1 VPGLHRHTVT
11 DMREDHAHTRSRRPA
26 DPAAAP
32 AGEPGE
38 HDGSAALNWM
48 VRYAVPLT
56 GVIGAALYGVLRLAY
71 VFFYLWLR
79 ATPDEVGYGYSQV
92 LSDELIGAIELVV
105 LIAVMISIVAMAASS
120 LAQLARWTAGR
131 YTSTAVQ
138 IHRITKAKAQKI
150 AAWSLAIA
158 VPVVLMGLPVL
169 GWLEGAQAASGYA
182 VRNVYL
188 AGTIRLPV
196 LAVQAVPAQVAW
208 ISTQGRDEVNISERQ
223 CLLYL
228 GQASGISVFY
238 DVHSQESLRLPSD
251 DIVVSLQD
259 TTTVPVGC

>member
-1 VPGLHRHTVT
+1 
-11 DMREDHAHTRSRRPA
+11 MREQHAPNRSRRPA
-26 DPAAAP
+26 EPAAAQ

-38 HDGSAALNWM
+38 HDGSAPLNWM
-48 VRYAVPLT
+48 VRYAVPLA
-56 GVIGAALYGVLRLAY
+56 GVTGAALYGVLRLAY

-92 LSDELIGAIELVV
+92 LSDELMGAIELVV
-105 LIAVMISIVAMAASS
+105 LIAAMIFIAAIAVSILVP
-120 LAQLARWTAGR
+120 LARRAAGR
-131 YTSTAVQ
+131 YTSAAMGIRLVS
-138 IHRITKAKAQKI
+138 KAKAQKI
-150 AAWSLAIA
+150 AAWSLVIA

-196 LAVQAVPAQVAW
+196 LAVQAVPAEVAW
-208 ISTQGRDEVNISERQ
+208 ISTHGPDALNIGGRQ

-228 GQASGISVFY
+228 GEASGISVFY
-238 DVHSQESLRLPSD
+238 DVHSQESLRLPSA
-251 DIVVSLQD
+251 DIVVSLED
-259 TTTVPVGC
+259 TTTVPLGC

>member
-1 VPGLHRHTVT
+1 
-11 DMREDHAHTRSRRPA
+11 MREHHAPNPSRQSA
-26 DPAAAP
+26 QPAAAKP
-32 AGEPGE
+32 DDPGE
-38 HDGSAALNWM
+38 HDGSAVLNWM
-48 VRYAVPLT
+48 VRYAVPLA

-105 LIAVMISIVAMAASS
+105 LIAAMTFIAAIAVSILVP
-120 LAQLARWTAGR
+120 LARRAAGR
-131 YTSTAVQ
+131 YASAAAG
-138 IHRITKAKAQKI
+138 IRPLSKAKAQKI

-158 VPVVLMGLPVL
+158 VPVVLLGLPVL

-196 LAVQAVPAQVAW
+196 LAVQAVPAEVAW
-208 ISTQGRDEVNISERQ
+208 ISAQGHEGLNISGRQ

-228 GQASGISVFY
+228 GQASGLSVFY

-259 TTTVPVGC
+259 TTTVPLGC

>member
-1 VPGLHRHTVT
+1 
-11 DMREDHAHTRSRRPA
+11 MREEHAHNRSPRPA
-26 DPAAAP
+26 APAAGQ
-32 AGEPGE
+32 AGEPGGP
-38 HDGSAALNWM
+38 DGSAALNWV
-48 VRYAVPLT
+48 VRYAVPLA

-71 VFFYLWLR
+71 LFFYLWLR

-105 LIAVMISIVAMAASS
+105 LIAAVIFAGAIAASVVVP
-120 LAQLARWTAGR
+120 LTRQAAGR
-131 YTSTAVQ
+131 HTSTAAG
-138 IHRITKAKAQKI
+138 IHSISKAKAQKI
-150 AAWSLAIA
+150 AVWSLAIA
-158 VPVVLMGLPVL
+158 MPVVLLGLPVL

-182 VRNVYL
+182 VRNIYL

-196 LAVQAVPAQVAW
+196 LAVQAVPAEVAW
-208 ISTQGRDEVNISERQ
+208 ISPQGPDELDISGRQ

-259 TTTVPVGC
+259 TTTVPIGC

>member
-1 VPGLHRHTVT
+1 
-11 DMREDHAHTRSRRPA
+11 M
-26 DPAAAP
+26 
-32 AGEPGE
+32 
-38 HDGSAALNWM
+38 
-48 VRYAVPLT
+48 
-56 GVIGAALYGVLRLAY
+56 
-71 VFFYLWLR
+71 
-79 ATPDEVGYGYSQV
+79 
-92 LSDELIGAIELVV
+92 
-105 LIAVMISIVAMAASS
+105 
-120 LAQLARWTAGR
+120 
-131 YTSTAVQ
+131 
-138 IHRITKAKAQKI
+138 AKAQKI

-208 ISTQGRDEVNISERQ
+208 ISAQGPDEVNISGRQ

>member
-1 VPGLHRHTVT
+1 
-11 DMREDHAHTRSRRPA
+11 MRDKQDHGHPQRPAGPLVAQRRP
-26 DPAAAP
+26 
-32 AGEPGE
+32 EPGD
-38 HDGSAALNWM
+38 HNGSAALNWI
-48 VRYAVPLT
+48 VRYAVPLA
-56 GVIGAALYGVLRLAY
+56 GVTGAALYGVLRLAY

-105 LIAVMISIVAMAASS
+105 LIAALIWIAGSAIGILVP
-120 LAQLARWTAGR
+120 LAQRATGKYRPEAAG
-131 YTSTAVQ
+131 
-138 IHRITKAKAQKI
+138 IHLFSKLKAQKT

-158 VPVVLMGLPVL
+158 VPIVLVGLPVL
-169 GWLEGAQAASGYA
+169 GWLEGAQAANGYA

-208 ISTQGRDEVNISERQ
+208 ASPPGSGGLNISGRP

-228 GQASGISVFY
+228 GQADGTSVFY
-238 DVHSQESLRLPSD
+238 DVDSQESLRLPTA
-251 DIVVSLQD
+251 DITVSLED
-259 TTTVPVGC
+259 TTTVPIGC

>member
-1 VPGLHRHTVT
+1 MP
-11 DMREDHAHTRSRRPA
+11 EEHAPSRSRRTA
-26 DPAAAP
+26 DPVAAQADEL
-32 AGEPGE
+32 GD

-71 VFFYLWLR
+71 VFFYLWVR

-105 LIAVMISIVAMAASS
+105 LIAVMIFIAAVVTST
-120 LAQLARWTAGR
+120 LVPLARRAAGR
-131 YTSTAVQ
+131 RKSAARAGHPVS
-138 IHRITKAKAQKI
+138 KAKAQKI
-150 AAWSLAIA
+150 AVWSLAIA
-158 VPVVLMGLPVL
+158 VPIVLTGLPVL

-196 LAVQAVPAQVAW
+196 LAVQAVPAEVSW
-208 ISTQGRDEVNISERQ
+208 ISTEGPDALNISQRQ

-228 GQASGISVFY
+228 GQANGISVFY
-238 DVHSQESLRLPSD
+238 DVHSQESLQLPSD

-259 TTTVPVGC
+259 TTTVPIGCDGP